1 MRKYTRRLVVASAL
15 ALTMVTAPVA
25 HAEDQILASV
35 PGLTFPFFVH
45 MMNAFKAE
53 ATKQGVGVIESDGQ
67 VSSPKQTADV
77 EAAITQGVKGIV
89 ISPNEVD
96 AMAPA
101 LQQAVEARIPVVTV
115 DRRVAQVEGILAHV
129 GADNVK
135 GGEAQANL
143 IVQMFPDGATIIN
156 LQGQSGASPAIDRN
170 KGLHNVLDGMAD
182 KYKIVFE
189 QTAGFDRAKGLAVT
203 EAALSGMAD
212 APKVIVAAN
221 DDMALGA
228 MEAVKSRGLSGIA
241 IIGFDALPEA
251 LAQVRDG
258 GLTATIE
265 QFPGQQ
271 SSLGVQTLVDFIKD
285 WQPASREGSAADPG
299 CRHQGQ
305 SEHCRTPRRSEV
317 NELRLFSGRGH
328 KPRPEGILSM
338 ATPPA
343 TQPLL
348 RMTGISKSFPG
359 VRALDSVD
367 FEVGSAEIHAFLGE
381 NGAGK
386 STLLKIL
393 IRRPGP
399 RCGQH

>member
-1 MRKYTRRLVVASAL
+1 MRDFSRRLFLAGAL
-15 ALTMVTAPVA
+15 ALSVA
-25 HAEDQILASV
+25 IPNVARAEDMILASV

-53 ATKQGVGVIESDGQ
+53 AKAQGYGVIESDGQ

-77 EAAITQGVKGIV
+77 EAAITQGVKGII

-101 LQQAVEARIPVVTV
+101 LQQAVDAKIPVVTV
-115 DRRVAQVEGILAHV
+115 DRRVAQVEGILGHV

-143 IVQMFPDGATIIN
+143 IVKMFPDGATIVN
-156 LQGQSGASPAIDRN
+156 LQGQPGASPAIDRN

-189 QTAGFDRAKGLAVT
+189 QQAGFDRAKGLAVT
-203 EAALSGMAD
+203 EAALAGMAEP
-212 APKVIVAAN
+212 PKVIVAAN

-228 MEAVKSRGLSGIA
+228 MEAVKARNMTGIA

-265 QFPGQQ
+265 QFPGKQ
-271 SSLGVQTLVDFIKD
+271 SAMGVQMLVSFIKTGTA
-285 WQPASREGSAADPG
+285 PAEKLVLL
-299 CRHQGQ
+299 
-305 SEHCRTPRRSEV
+305 TPEAV
-317 NELRLFSGRGH
+317 TKDNLN
-328 KPRPEGILSM
+328 I
-338 ATPPA
+338 
-343 TQPLL
+343 
-348 RMTGISKSFPG
+348 
-359 VRALDSVD
+359 
-367 FEVGSAEIHAFLGE
+367 AERLGE
-381 NGAGK
+381 VK
-386 STLLKIL
+386 
-393 IRRPGP
+393 
-399 RCGQH
+399 

>member
-15 ALTMVTAPVA
+15 ALTVVTAPVA
-25 HAEDQILASV
+25 HAEEQILASV

-53 ATKQGVGVIESDGQ
+53 AAKQGVGVIESDGQ

-101 LQQAVEARIPVVTV
+101 LQQAVEAKIPVVTV

-143 IVQMFPDGATIIN
+143 IVKMFPEGATIIN

-170 KGLHNVLDGMAD
+170 KGLHNILDGMAD

-203 EAALSGMAD
+203 EAALSGMAE

-271 SSLGVQTLVDFIKD
+271 SALGVQTLVDFIKTGK
-285 WQPASREGSAADPG
+285 QPAEKVLLL
-299 CRHQGQ
+299 
-305 SEHCRTPRRSEV
+305 TPV
-317 NELRLFSGRGH
+317 AVTKDNLN
-328 KPRPEGILSM
+328 
-338 ATPPA
+338 
-343 TQPLL
+343 
-348 RMTGISKSFPG
+348 
-359 VRALDSVD
+359 V
-367 FEVGSAEIHAFLGE
+367 AERLGE
-381 NGAGK
+381 VK
-386 STLLKIL
+386 
-393 IRRPGP
+393 
-399 RCGQH
+399 